1 MNAHFRYSRSPQRD
15 DKDSSIDPI
24 SDLDGESDSETYSL
38 EVILCRKLV
47 HTPWPCMENK
57 ICNHVL

>member
-1 MNAHFRYSRSPQRD
+1 MNAHFRYSRSPQKD

-47 HTPWPCMENK
+47 HTP
-57 ICNHVL
+57 